1 MKHWSVLQRE
11 ICRIVDDSI
20 DFQIHLTRYRMCSQ
34 YGSTDLPRYW
44 ITLGDEVIFDDPKQ
58 FVVQDESGSYVKNL
72 KGERAHDPYE
82 NDISDISALL
92 REYLDTPKE
101 ALLAK
106 QFANDCRGIVNIL
119 KAADRR
125 FGRRRLELL
134 KRKTGNQAAQKVIAC
149 RLRGG
154 IRR

>member
-1 MKHWSVLQRE
+1 M
-11 ICRIVDDSI
+11 
-20 DFQIHLTRYRMCSQ
+20 
-34 YGSTDLPRYW
+34 
-44 ITLGDEVIFDDPKQ
+44 
-58 FVVQDESGSYVKNL
+58 
-72 KGERAHDPYE
+72 

-101 ALLAK
+101 ELFAK

-125 FGRRRLELL
+125 FGKRRLELL
-134 KRKTGNQAAQKVIAC
+134 ERKTLNQAAKKVIAC

-154 IRR
+154 IRK